1 MVGSQYLQQGG
12 NVKLLELIY
21 AAAYTAVVTL
31 MVVFETSYRQGMVGL
46 CKADVPASLTRA

>member
-46 CKADVPASLTRA
+46 CKADEPASLTRA